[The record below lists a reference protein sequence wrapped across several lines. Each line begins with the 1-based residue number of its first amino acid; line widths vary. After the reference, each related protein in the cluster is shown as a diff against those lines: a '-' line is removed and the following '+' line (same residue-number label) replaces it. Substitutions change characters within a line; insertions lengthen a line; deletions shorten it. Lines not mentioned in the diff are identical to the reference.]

1 MKNILSFLIIA
12 ALSMPAISSAQEH
25 RGWAAGIKGG
35 PLYGTVM
42 GTLYQNIHTDL
53 PGLET
58 RKSKA
63 GGFGTNSYLN
73 GFAAIYSDY
82 RFNDSWSLGSEI
94 GFVMME
100 DAAFMRSNWVLKP
113 KEYDRFNLYVAP
125 AIAKYYI
132 PKTKGLHLTLG
143 PELRIHLGDRYF
155 NFFGNPGSAG
165 CEFKYNSVAF
175 AINSGIGYRFK
186 FGMTLQAEYSAGLT
200 RMVSKK
206 SDDKYFF
213 LRVHD
218 DMFRFSLSY
227 DLFKRRK

>member
-12 ALSMPAISSAQEH
+12 ALGVPAISSAQEH

-53 PGLET
+53 PGLEA

-100 DAAFMRSNWVLKP
+100 DAAFMRNNWVLKP
-113 KEYDRFNLYVAP
+113 KE
-125 AIAKYYI
+125 
-132 PKTKGLHLTLG
+132 
-143 PELRIHLGDRYF
+143 
-155 NFFGNPGSAG
+155 
-165 CEFKYNSVAF
+165 
-175 AINSGIGYRFK
+175 
-186 FGMTLQAEYSAGLT
+186 
-200 RMVSKK
+200 
-206 SDDKYFF
+206 
-213 LRVHD
+213 
-218 DMFRFSLSY
+218 
-227 DLFKRRK
+227 